1 MSEQELKKLQ
11 EKLALKQKELE
22 LMVAMDKIRDSAAE
36 PGAMLAGIAN
46 LLVDQMAVQVCLIF
60 LIDQESGEIELAAL
74 SDRSDWVSDDNQ
86 AAFCALAGQAVSL
99 KHSAVWPAPQGFPPH
114 AQLLVVPI
122 IFGADENLG
131 AILLARSEQPFSSE
145 EMLLMQTAEDQID
158 SAIVQG
164 FTSDKLRHRQRE
176 LDTIFRLD
184 RIRDQGLPLN
194 EMLTAVIQELTTTI
208 EAEMGLIMLYD
219 LAGKK
224 LETRASTHAAITS
237 LPYFSKINQTADEAL
252 KEADLVCH
260 SGLRGDLRS
269 VMCLPLI
276 LNEQIIGVIGVVNRY
291 GPAGFTAADR
301 RLLKAIGSQI
311 DTAIYERNEIRI
323 LRRVLGRSVDPRVM
337 ERLLAN
343 PDMDFLKGEL
353 VELTVLYADIRG
365 STALAESTPPGLLV
379 EFIRDYLSRMTE
391 VVLRHEGTIDKF
403 VGDEVMALFGVPIPQ
418 ADHCQRAI
426 RAGLEMQAEY
436 EKMQL
441 KWQQRGLPSTS
452 IGVGI
457 ATGEMIAG
465 EMGSVQRSN
474 YTVIG
479 RPANLGSR
487 ICEVAK
493 GGQVLVS
500 QRTYDLARQQVE
512 AVPLAGNAFKGV
524 PGEVTVYHVSRIL
537 D

>member
-11 EKLALKQKELE
+11 EKLALKQRELE
-22 LMVAMDKIRDSAAE
+22 LMVAMDKIRDTSTE
-36 PGAMLAGIAN
+36 PGALLAGIAS
-46 LLVDQMAVQVCLIF
+46 LLVEQLAVQVCLIF
-60 LIDQESGEIELAAL
+60 LIDRESGEIELAAL
-74 SDRSDWVSDDNQ
+74 SDHSDWVNDEIQTS
-86 AAFCALAGQAVSL
+86 FCALAEQAVRL
-99 KHSAVWPAPQGFPPH
+99 KHIEAWHALQGFPPQV
-114 AQLLVVPI
+114 QLLAVPI

-131 AILLARSEQPFSSE
+131 AILLSRAERPFTPE
-145 EMLLMQTAEDQID
+145 EILLMQTAEDQID
-158 SAIVQG
+158 SAIIQG
-164 FTSDKLRHRQRE
+164 FTSEILRHRQRE

-184 RIRDQGLPLN
+184 HIRDQNLPLN

-208 EAEMGLIMLYD
+208 QAEMGLIMLYD

-237 LPYFSKINQTADEAL
+237 LPYFSQIDQAAQKAL
-252 KEADLVCH
+252 QEADLVCCNALG
-260 SGLRGDLRS
+260 SELRS

-291 GPAGFTAADR
+291 GPTGFTAADR
-301 RLLKAIGSQI
+301 RLLNAIGSQI

-365 STALAESTPPGLLV
+365 STALAERTPPGVLV

-391 VVLRHEGTIDKF
+391 VVLKHEGTIDKF

-418 ADHCQRAI
+418 PDHTLRAI

-436 EKMQL
+436 EKLQIQ
-441 KWQQRGLPSTS
+441 WQQRGLPPTS
-452 IGVGI
+452 IGIGI

-465 EMGSVQRSN
+465 EMGSSQRSN

-487 ICEVAK
+487 ICEVAQ

-500 QRTYDLARQQVE
+500 QRTFDLASQQVQ
-512 AVPLAGNAFKGV
+512 AAPITGNNFKGV
-524 PGEVTVYHVSRIL
+524 PGKVTVYHVGRIL
-537 D
+537 E